1 MKATRKNRGLCSCMG
16 AISCAVVWLML
27 LAVPAIGTASPAP
40 EIEDGFRLMYNLKF
54 DQAEQEFSAF
64 EQQRADSPIG
74 PISQAAGILF
84 SEFHRLGVLE
94 AQFYET
100 DSAFAARKKLEA
112 NPAMR
117 ERFEASLSRGEE
129 LAQKK
134 LARTPGDHDSLFA
147 LTLASGL
154 RADYAALIEKRNLAS
169 LRYAK
174 QASKLGNQLLALHPN
189 CYDAHLA
196 SGVSRYITGSMAAP
210 LRWLVRLG
218 GVNTDKQGGLAELQ
232 LTADHGELLAPF
244 ARILLAIAYV
254 RDKDHSKAVQE
265 LVKLRTE
272 FPGNPLFT
280 QEIARLNS
288 MSVRN

>member
-1 MKATRKNRGLCSCMG
+1 
-16 AISCAVVWLML
+16 ML
-27 LAVPAIGTASPAP
+27 LAVPAIATASPAP
-40 EIEDGFRLMYNLKF
+40 EIQSGFRLMYNLKF
-54 DQAEQEFSAF
+54 DQAEQEFLAF
-64 EQQRADSPIG
+64 EQQHADNAIG
-74 PISQAAGILF
+74 PIAQAAGILF

-94 AQFYET
+94 AQFYES
-100 DSAFAARKKLEA
+100 DSAFAARKKLVA

-117 ERFEASLSRGEE
+117 ERFEAALTRGEE

-134 LARTPGDHDSLFA
+134 LERTPGDHDSMFA

-174 QASKLGNQLLALHPN
+174 QASKLGNQLLALHPD

-218 GVNTDKQGGLAELQ
+218 GVNTDKQGGIAELQ

-265 LVKLRTE
+265 LVKLRTQ

>member
-1 MKATRKNRGLCSCMG
+1 MKVTTKSRDWCSCIG
-16 AISCAVVWLML
+16 AAFCAAVWLML
-27 LAVPAIGTASPAP
+27 LGVPATGTVSPAP
-40 EIEDGFRLMYNLKF
+40 GIESGFRLMYNLNF
-54 DQAEQEFSAF
+54 DKAEQEFSAF
-64 EQQRADSPIG
+64 EQQHADNPMG
-74 PISQAAGILF
+74 PVSQAAGLLF

-94 AQFYET
+94 AQFYES
-100 DSAFAARKKLEA
+100 DSAFAARKKLVA
-112 NPAMR
+112 DPALR
-117 ERFEASLSRGEE
+117 ERFEAALSRGEE

-134 LARTPGDHDSLFA
+134 LARSPGDHDSLFA

-174 QASKLGNQLLALHPN
+174 QASKLGNQLLSLHPD

-218 GVNTDKQGGLAELQ
+218 GVNADKQGGIAELQ

-265 LVKLRTE
+265 LVKLRSE

-288 MSVRN
+288 ISVPN